1 MDKKVLS
8 EERKRYLKKLRLNK
22 LYIRITQILILVMFI
37 VLWEVLANV
46 GVIDSFITSKPSK
59 IVATFINML
68 SNGLLEHIG
77 ITCLETLIGFLL
89 GTTIGTL
96 IASILWWSPFLSKV
110 ASPYLIVLNS
120 LPKVALGPIIIIWG
134 VLECLL

>member
-46 GVIDSFITSKPSK
+46 GVIDSFITSK
-59 IVATFINML
+59 
-68 SNGLLEHIG
+68 H
-77 ITCLETLIGFLL
+77 
-89 GTTIGTL
+89 
-96 IASILWWSPFLSKV
+96 
-110 ASPYLIVLNS
+110 
-120 LPKVALGPIIIIWG
+120 
-134 VLECLL
+134 